1 MRAGPS
7 SLSIACPNKIR
18 GVYSRPAAGRVSGG
32 GRGAGWGIFRPR
44 AAIGLAI
51 GSARRWALGVNVGR
65 ELSVDSLRTHAF
77 PSISALDRLMV
88 RWAGPISALPSG
100 RPGAPLAIA
109 RVSGHP
115 VARVGSEI
123 WKIFGLSAAFNR
135 FLASVQARYAKSPAN
150 GSGCGRQA
158 RQFQIKRVGDR
169 LIFAENARFSSIS
182 GLSRP
187 GLEAATLSGG
197 WAGVN

>member
-1 MRAGPS
+1 
-7 SLSIACPNKIR
+7 
-18 GVYSRPAAGRVSGG
+18 V
-32 GRGAGWGIFRPR
+32 
-44 AAIGLAI
+44 AI
-51 GSARRWALGVNVGR
+51 GSARLSALGVNVGR
-65 ELSVDSLRTHAF
+65 ELSVDSQRTHAF
-77 PSISALDRLMV
+77 PSISALDRLMG

-123 WKIFGLSAAFNR
+123 WKIFGQSAAFNR
-135 FLASVQARYAKSPAN
+135 FLASAQAPYAKSPAN
-150 GSGCGRQA
+150 ESGCGRQA
-158 RQFQIKRVGDR
+158 QQFQIKRVGVR
-169 LIFAENARFSSIS
+169 LIFAGNARLMSIS

-197 WAGVN
+197 CASVN